1 MVKIDDK
8 INIGDNMDSDTM
20 LIMTLLADSFG
31 MVCSFYG
38 WQILPRKR
46 EKEAKRQYKF
56 NIDELNKYD
65 GYLINKECFLDNGSL
80 EDKKEAMNKKKLE
93 VLYPYVEA
101 LVNQVSEENLK
112 LMYKNLKTLKL
123 EKFSK
128 PLMYFLAGAI
138 GVTGLYSHD
147 KQRIRYA
154 EKDSLGHELL
164 HLCSTYYN
172 KQVGIVECGFAQL
185 KEGNTKKDRVF
196 IGQALTEGYTE
207 LLNVRYFKKD
217 KMSYVEYVKI
227 ARLFELFF
235 DDSRDMEGFYFHHDL
250 PGFINYMSKFM
261 PYKKVI
267 DVLTTLDKMILYE
280 GYFPDEFFDDYD
292 KLKSELYEC
301 FKDANKNPKKLE
313 LFEKILDEDSPLNF
327 SLYTSRL
334 SQDAEI
340 VDFNALEE
348 KEEKGIKMA

>member
-1 MVKIDDK
+1 MDPDMKIA
-8 INIGDNMDSDTM
+8 
-20 LIMTLLADSFG
+20 MTLITDAIG
-31 MVCSFYG
+31 MAISFYG
-38 WQILPRKR
+38 WQILPRKK

-80 EDKKEAMNKKKLE
+80 ADKKDAMNKKKFE

-101 LVNQVSEENLK
+101 LVKQVPEEDLK

-123 EKFSK
+123 EKFCK
-128 PLMYFLAGAI
+128 PLMFLYAGDM
-138 GVTGLYSHD
+138 GVTGVYSHD

-154 EKDSLGHELL
+154 EEDSLGHELL
-164 HLCSTYYN
+164 HMCSTYYN
-172 KQVGIVECGFAQL
+172 KQMGIVECGFAQL

-217 KMSYVEYVKI
+217 EMSYLGYVKI
-227 ARLFELFF
+227 ARLLELFF
-235 DDSRDMEGFYFHHDL
+235 ANSRDMESFYFHHDL
-250 PGFINYMSKFM
+250 PGFVNYMSKFM

-280 GYFPDEFFDDYD
+280 DYFPDEFLEDYD
-292 KLKSELYEC
+292 KLKSELYES
-301 FKDANKNPKKLE
+301 FKEVNKDPKKLE
-313 LFEKILDEDSPLNF
+313 LFELILDENSPLNF
-327 SLYTSRL
+327 SLYTSRV
-334 SQDAEI
+334 SQDALI
-340 VDFNALEE
+340 VNFNVEE
-348 KEEKGIKMA
+348 ENDTRIKMA